1 MGKSIGKSR
10 SGDVAF
16 IVAAVTLVCALAAC
30 EKSPQG
36 ARSAGRG
43 WPVPAQES
51 PYVGPTVPFYYLDI
65 AAAKG
70 GAVPAGVMPLPV
82 DVFTTK
88 DFRADRKWWGD
99 PRYFRCNSPVGLDA
113 QWGGYSSGFQMI
125 KTGDPAAGAWGH
137 CDRDY
142 PRESIVSPYSFTT
155 ARDHYQALHTEA
167 EAHGGAGTAPIGKG
181 PSWNGRY
188 TRNIN
193 IVFNAMFGGKPA
205 PAIPAQFHEPPQ
217 WLLGMVTQVPTTL
230 SLLTSEYQERMV
242 QQLHHQAK
250 NNAAQWSMMF
260 CRPDGLMR
268 WWSGPGGPGA
278 LDVTVTEGRVQFLG
292 GTQNAFRNVH
302 VGRSFNMDGKV
313 PRLGPDVPQWLGET
327 IGFWDGQALITWTS
341 NVQGWFTHASW
352 EHSSQLQIIEIWTA
366 RVDDKGALVGLE
378 HEAVFYDSEALVRP
392 VRAVRFFSFQGG
404 FNDVD
409 PVGWNHCQ
417 RTIFLDKDGRGRYV
431 NAGQTVPY
439 TVEDLYDRP
448 WARVWER
455 YFEGGV
461 RRSPEADV
469 FTFE

>member
-1 MGKSIGKSR
+1 M
-10 SGDVAF
+10 
-16 IVAAVTLVCALAAC
+16 
-30 EKSPQG
+30 
-36 ARSAGRG
+36 
-43 WPVPAQES
+43 
-51 PYVGPTVPFYYLDI
+51 DI

-70 GAVPAGVMPLPV
+70 GAVPKGVTPLPI
-82 DVFTTK
+82 DVFTTS
-88 DFRADRKWWGD
+88 DFRADRKLWSD

-125 KTGDPAAGAWGH
+125 ANGDPATGAWGH

-142 PRESIVSPYSFTT
+142 PRESMVSPYSFTT
-155 ARDHYQALHTEA
+155 ARQHYEALHAEA
-167 EAHGGAGTAPIGKG
+167 EARGGVGALPSGDG

-188 TRNIN
+188 TRNVN
-193 IVFNAMFGGKPA
+193 IVFNAMSRGQPA
-205 PAIPAQFHEPPQ
+205 PVIPPQFHEPPQ

-230 SLLTSEYQERMV
+230 SLLTPEYQERMV

-250 NNAAQWSMMF
+250 DNAPQWSMMY

-278 LDVTVTEGRVQFLG
+278 LDVTVTAGRVQFQG

-302 VGRSFNMDGKV
+302 VGKSFRMEGKV
-313 PRLGPDVPQWLGET
+313 PRLGADVPQWLGET

-352 EHSSQLQIIEIWTA
+352 EHSSQLQVIEIWTG
-366 RVDDKGALVGLE
+366 RLDDKGAFVGLE
-378 HEAVFYDSEALVRP
+378 HEAIFYDPEVLTRP

-404 FNDVD
+404 FNDVE
-409 PVGWNHCQ
+409 PINWSHCQ
-417 RTIFLDKDGRGRYV
+417 RTIFLGTDGRGAYV

-448 WARVWER
+448 WARAWEQ
-455 YFEGGV
+455 YFEGGDK
-461 RRSPEADV
+461 RTPENDM
-469 FTFE
+469 FNFSDR